1 MPLVIIGMYMLT
13 KNMLL
18 NFILSLLLLI
28 PSYNQSLKK
37 IKIIKIKIKKHLK
50 DMIHQIY
57 FYRTT
62 FIGTTFN
69 YVLCMV
75 ALGSVVFWALS
86 MLLFFAWVNKFH
98 ICFLAVKGWSLL
110 SSMDQWNFEGVSL
123 KMEWCNNI
131 QLMHV

>member
-75 ALGSVVFWALS
+75 ALGSVVFWACLA
-86 MLLFFAWVNKFH
+86 MQLCQNKDSG
-98 ICFLAVKGWSLL
+98 L
-110 SSMDQWNFEGVSL
+110 QWNRCTKRTTPKATQFSTTA
-123 KMEWCNNI
+123 NI
-131 QLMHV
+131 K